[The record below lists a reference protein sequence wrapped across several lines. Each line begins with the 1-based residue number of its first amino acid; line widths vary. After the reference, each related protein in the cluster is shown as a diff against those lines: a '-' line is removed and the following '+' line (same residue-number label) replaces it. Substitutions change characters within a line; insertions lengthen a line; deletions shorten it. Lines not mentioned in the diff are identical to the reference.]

1 MKNTLLIFLVLISV
15 NIYSQQQSNTEHF
28 TVRVREVMGDLN
40 RDGLQD
46 KVILTMD
53 TVNAQ
58 QPLKLQIF
66 LLQSNRKLRLEFSS
80 KDVFNPQYP
89 NGKYGGDQVPSILIE
104 NGNLILYC
112 EIKDVKEYYTF
123 LYQNGKFE
131 LIQIKKIV
139 WDGKDTTT
147 ETRFDLVKGEKT
159 EVSQLL
165 GSEKAKKKKPAKI
178 ALKALPTLQ
187 NFRSPENQFE

>member
-1 MKNTLLIFLVLISV
+1 MKNTLLIFFFFSSL
-15 NIYSQQQSNTEHF
+15 NIYSQQKNNTEHF
-28 TVRVREVMGDLN
+28 TVRVREEMGDLN

-53 TVNAQ
+53 TVDVQ
-58 QPLKLQIF
+58 QPLKLQVF

-80 KDVFNPQYP
+80 KEVFNPQYP

-123 LYQNGKFE
+123 RYQNGKFE
-131 LIQIKKIV
+131 LIQISKIV

-147 ETRFDLVKGEKT
+147 ETKFDLVKGEKT

-165 GSEKAKKKKPAKI
+165 GSEKKKKKKPTKI

-187 NFRSPENQFE
+187 NFRDPKNQLE

>member
-1 MKNTLLIFLVLISV
+1 MKNTLLIFFVFTSL
-15 NIYSQQQSNTEHF
+15 NIYSQQKNNTEHF
-28 TVRVREVMGDLN
+28 TVLVREELGDLN

-46 KVILTMD
+46 KVILKMD
-53 TVNAQ
+53 TVDVQ

-80 KDVFNPQYP
+80 KEVFNPQYP

-123 LYQNGKFE
+123 RYQNGKFE
-131 LIQIKKIV
+131 LIQISKIV

-147 ETRFDLVKGEKT
+147 ETKFDLVKGEKT

-165 GSEKAKKKKPAKI
+165 GSEKKKKKKPTKI

-187 NFRSPENQFE
+187 NFRDPENQLE

>member
-1 MKNTLLIFLVLISV
+1 MKNTLLIFFFFSSL
-15 NIYSQQQSNTEHF
+15 NIYSQQKNNTEHF
-28 TVRVREVMGDLN
+28 TVRVREEMGDLN

-53 TVNAQ
+53 TVDVQ
-58 QPLKLQIF
+58 QPLKLQVF

-80 KDVFNPQYP
+80 KEVFNPQYP

-123 LYQNGKFE
+123 RYQNGKFE
-131 LIQIKKIV
+131 LIQISKIV

-147 ETRFDLVKGEKT
+147 ETKFDLVKGEKT

-165 GSEKAKKKKPAKI
+165 GSEKKKKKKPTKI

-187 NFRSPENQFE
+187 NFRDPENQLE

>member
-1 MKNTLLIFLVLISV
+1 MKNTLLLFLIFTSM
-15 NIYSQQQSNTEHF
+15 NIYSQQQKTIEHF
-28 TVRVREVMGDLN
+28 TVRVREEVGDLN

-53 TVNAQ
+53 TVDAQ
-58 QPLKLQIF
+58 RPLKLQIF

-89 NGKYGGDQVPSILIE
+89 NGKYGGDQIPSISIE
-104 NGNLILYC
+104 NGNLILYS
-112 EIKDVKEYYTF
+112 EIQDVKQYYTF
-123 LYQNGKFE
+123 RYQNGKFE
-131 LIQIKKIV
+131 LIQITKII

-147 ETRFDLVKGEKT
+147 ETKFDLIKGEKT
-159 EVSQLL
+159 EVSKLL
-165 GSEKAKKKKPAKI
+165 GSEKTKKKKPTKI

-187 NFRSPENQFE
+187 NFRNPENQLE

>member
-1 MKNTLLIFLVLISV
+1 MKNTLLIFLVFASI
-15 NIYSQQQSNTEHF
+15 NIYSQQQNNAEHF
-28 TVRVREVMGDLN
+28 TVRVKEVMGDLN

-46 KVILTMD
+46 KVVLIMD
-53 TVNAQ
+53 TVNTQ

-66 LLQSNRKLRLEFSS
+66 LLQPNRKLRLEFSS

-123 LYQNGKFE
+123 RYQNGKFE
-131 LIQIKKIV
+131 LIQVSKIV

-147 ETRFDLVKGEKT
+147 ETKFDLVKGEKT
-159 EVSQLL
+159 EASQLL
-165 GSEKAKKKKPAKI
+165 GSEKKKKKKPTKI

-187 NFRSPENQFE
+187 NFRNTENQLE

>member
-1 MKNTLLIFLVLISV
+1 MKNTLLIFLVFASI
-15 NIYSQQQSNTEHF
+15 NIYSQQQNNAEHF
-28 TVRVREVMGDLN
+28 TVRVKEAMGDLN

-46 KVILTMD
+46 KVVLTMD
-53 TVNAQ
+53 TVNTQ

-66 LLQSNRKLRLEFSS
+66 LLQPNRKLRLEFSS

-112 EIKDVKEYYTF
+112 EIKDVKEYFTF
-123 LYQNGKFE
+123 RYQNGKFE
-131 LIQIKKIV
+131 LIQVSKII

-147 ETRFDLVKGEKT
+147 ETKFDLVKGEKT
-159 EVSQLL
+159 EASQLL
-165 GSEKAKKKKPAKI
+165 GSEKKKKKKPTKI

-187 NFRSPENQFE
+187 NFRNTENQLE